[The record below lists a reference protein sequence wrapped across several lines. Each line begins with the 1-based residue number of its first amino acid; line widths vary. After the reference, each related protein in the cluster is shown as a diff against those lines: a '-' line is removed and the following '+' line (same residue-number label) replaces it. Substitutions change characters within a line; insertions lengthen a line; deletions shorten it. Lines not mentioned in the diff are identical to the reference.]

1 MTPGKRAKAKA
12 KATDSASD
20 SDQAHLRVLRSI
32 RRDRFDRAVEDV
44 PEERKRTRKRT
55 RDGEKRVLAVFQGQ
69 GQVRIIGRVR
79 RSNQITS
86 E

>member
-1 MTPGKRAKAKA
+1 
-12 KATDSASD
+12 
-20 SDQAHLRVLRSI
+20 VLRSI

-79 RSNQITS
+79 RSNPITS